1 MRWLA
6 PVVPVLAATA
16 AYAWARWCFASASPP
31 SQTVAVVGG
40 AVLIVLAAGLYFALA
55 AGSGAFFGALLM
67 ALGLFLTMQTAEEA
81 TARSRTVTC
90 AVRDVQSRELESSGD
105 GSISKTVYR
114 FTLDCPGGYPSEITE
129 GRQLAK
135 KGAELRISYDP
146 AHRVSPSIEG
156 DSSPWG
162 SAAGAVF
169 LLAVA
174 TALAARR
181 GTDDQEAFE
190 RRGTRA

>member
-1 MRWLA
+1 MA
-6 PVVPVLAATA
+6 
-16 AYAWARWCFASASPP
+16 
-31 SQTVAVVGG
+31 GG

-67 ALGLFLTMQTAEEA
+67 ALGLFLTVQTAEEA
-81 TARSRTVTC
+81 TARSGNVTC
-90 AVRDVQSRELESSGD
+90 GVREVESKVLESSGE

-114 FTLDCPGGYPSEITE
+114 YTLDCPGGYPAEITE

-135 KGAELRISYDP
+135 KGGELRISYDP
-146 AHRVSPSIEG
+146 ARRVSPTVEG

-162 SAAGAVF
+162 SAAAAVF

-181 GTDDQEAFE
+181 GTDAHETSE
-190 RRGTRA
+190 RKSTRT